1 MKAFKLDINHVYDV
15 LANDDGGI
23 EELLEDP
30 ALEDPE
36 ALSELFAIVAM
47 AEAGRKVWTGDRY
60 ALINFASKRLD
71 FRRFITLAILTE
83 FGPNCEK
90 EYSDVPGKLKKALR
104 RKKFSE
110 KLNRE
115 IRELYGKTAK
125 QVIKYVFYELDEIDS
140 GYIPT
145 LVKLMFDELC
155 TSYETLF
162 LQISMSISEK
172 TENA

>member
-1 MKAFKLDINHVYDV
+1 MRAFKLDINHIYDV
-15 LANDDGGI
+15 LADDNGGDI
-23 EELLEDP
+23 EELLKDP

-47 AEAGRKVWTGDRY
+47 AEARREIWPGDRY

-71 FRRFITLAILTE
+71 FKRFITLVILSE

-90 EYSDVPGKLKKALR
+90 EYSYVPDKLKKALR

-115 IRELYGKTAK
+115 IRELYGKTE
-125 QVIKYVFYELDEIDS
+125 QVVKYVFYEIDEIDS

-145 LVKLMFDELC
+145 LMKVIFDELC
-155 TSYETLF
+155 TSYATLF
-162 LQISMSISEK
+162 LQISMSISEQP
-172 TENA
+172 ENA